1 VQRCVAWRPVT
12 CVCVRAAGK
21 PLTSMQAGR
30 QPTGRQHAPHGRQ
43 VPYPVVPDGLTMPGG
58 LAPGSCQAA
67 FVWNTPIACGVV
79 VPDENGFGWGWTV
92 VLVYAL
98 VGGAYIGGGVAYN
111 RFHIGMPLSVEAVP
125 HIDFW
130 REVGAR
136 GPVVC

>member
-1 VQRCVAWRPVT
+1 
-12 CVCVRAAGK
+12 
-21 PLTSMQAGR
+21 
-30 QPTGRQHAPHGRQ
+30 
-43 VPYPVVPDGLTMPGG
+43 MPGG

-130 REVGAR
+130 REVPPLVKEGITYALSFVQNR
-136 GPVVC
+136 LGYSKM